1 MGHSRYSR
9 AQCRRGETFMSN
21 QNDIKDAVM
30 VAAALFTII
39 KITIEIIELICRWLI

>member
-1 MGHSRYSR
+1 
-9 AQCRRGETFMSN
+9 MSN

>member
-1 MGHSRYSR
+1 
-9 AQCRRGETFMSN
+9 MSN

-30 VAAALFTII
+30 VAAALFTTI